1 MTLSDYFKVI
11 ESTTF
16 QLQFSVLSGLSV
28 VEFALS
34 RDKTVSSL
42 LALLRQEKHLAE
54 DIFRRIGFLL
64 PQVGQETKL
73 TYDES
78 IVAYLYILNKI
89 DLLLAYR
96 ASRLIWDTDG
106 LLWSRWMAFN
116 IIQLVHE
123 IERSLDVSSVDS
135 VGSARSIAED
145 NKHVDTRRPAAA
157 SAVSSSAKA
166 DILGSYAF
174 EVSTAA

>member
-54 DIFRRIGFLL
+54 DIFRRVGFLL
-64 PQVGQETKL
+64 TQVGQETNL

-78 IVAYLYILNKI
+78 IVAYLYCLNKI
-89 DLLLAYR
+89 DLLWAYR
-96 ASRLIWDTDG
+96 ASTLIWHTDG
-106 LLWSRWMAFN
+106 LLWSRWLAFK
-116 IIQLVHE
+116 IIQLVQQVE
-123 IERSLDVSSVDS
+123 QSLDVSSVDS
-135 VGSARSIAED
+135 LASARSIAEN
-145 NKHVDTRRPAAA
+145 NKYVDTRSPAAA

-166 DILGSYAF
+166 DMLGSYAF